1 MDMIA
6 PVLLLCGLTL
16 LMGWLLLSA
25 QARLKSDAGDLV
37 DAIDALLPQT
47 QCAQCGYPGCRP
59 YAQAVAAGA
68 SIDLCPPG
76 GKATFDALKTLL
88 GRSEGIPPPAPEPAL
103 ARIREAECIGC
114 FLCIRAC
121 PVDAIIGAPGFMH
134 TVIEDEC
141 TGCELCVP
149 ACPVDCIDLIPVLRK
164 STKPATTTPEP
175 NIDAS
180 PIGSPERTPASSALG
195 TPTLGTPTLGTPTL
209 GTPTLGT
216 PTLGTPTFT
225 LGTPTLG
232 TPTFP
237 LGTPTLGT
245 PTFPFGTPTPL
256 GTPTLGTPT
265 LGAMGTPALGQKG
278 TPTVQRDTH
287 RTVQRDTHRTATKET
302 PTAKKGTPTVS
313 GPGIP
318 DNGTPAAQPCI
329 GCNRCE
335 PVCPADLAPRELLWL
350 SSAKKWDSAAALG
363 LERCIECR
371 LCDRVCPSDIPLARI
386 FGGGKR
392 VLADAAAQTAQA
404 AHAKARFEA
413 REARLAAQ
421 LSEAQARRSERL
433 ARQKRP
439 AAPGRPIPQ

>member
-1 MDMIA
+1 MIA
-6 PVLLLCGLTL
+6 PVLVLGGLTL

-59 YAQAVAAGA
+59 YARAVAAGA

-88 GRSEGIPPPAPEPAL
+88 GRGEGIAPPAPEPAL

-134 TVIEDEC
+134 TVMEDEC

-180 PIGSPERTPASSALG
+180 PISSPESTPASSALGTPTLGTPTSSALG
-195 TPTLGTPTLGTPTL
+195 TPTLGTPTLGTPT
-209 GTPTLGT
+209 
-216 PTLGTPTFT
+216 
-225 LGTPTLG
+225 
-232 TPTFP
+232 P
-237 LGTPTLGT
+237 LGTPT
-245 PTFPFGTPTPL
+245 L

-278 TPTVQRDTH
+278 TPTVPRDTH

-386 FGGGKR
+386 FGGGKQI
-392 VLADAAAQTAQA
+392 LADAAAQTAQA

-413 REARLAAQ
+413 REARLAAE

-439 AAPGRPIPQ
+439 GQPGRPIPQ